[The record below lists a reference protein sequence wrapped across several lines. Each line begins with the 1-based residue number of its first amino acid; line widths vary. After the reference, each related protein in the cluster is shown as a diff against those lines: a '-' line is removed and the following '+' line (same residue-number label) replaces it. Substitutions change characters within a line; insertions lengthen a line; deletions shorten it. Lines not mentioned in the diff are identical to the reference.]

1 MKLMGI
7 RATADGRAE
16 GAVVNV
22 GTSILAGLQ
31 AQIGCGAVDVVRLSN
46 QIEAWVDDDGA
57 YVAEV
62 NPLATVAA
70 VILGRPRH
78 AAPLYGSV
86 VFLTA
91 DRAGDVRSL
100 SPDQY
105 KAVMAAFEHA
115 RAALDRAE
123 ALTAALH
130 Q

>member
-16 GAVVNV
+16 GVVVNV
-22 GTSILAGLQ
+22 GTSILTGLQ
-31 AQIGCGAVDVVRLSN
+31 EQIGCGPVDVVRLPN
-46 QIEAWVDDDGA
+46 RIEAWVDDNGA

-62 NPLATVAA
+62 NPAATVAA
-70 VILGRPRH
+70 VILGRPKQ
-78 AAPLYGSV
+78 ADPLYGAV
-86 VFLTA
+86 LFLSA

-115 RAALDRAE
+115 HAALDQAE